1 MFRPKLG
8 QEYKGTFL
16 TSERND
22 YLSSH
27 RTLKAY
33 LNLRQSLLK
42 DDCRDDFKL
51 LEEILSFLLYIPSR
65 ASLVI
70 MQSFIYTSSG
80 F

>member
-1 MFRPKLG
+1 MDEQKKTHNCSQNTSVMFRPKLG

-42 DDCRDDFKL
+42 DDCRDDF
-51 LEEILSFLLYIPSR
+51 
-65 ASLVI
+65 
-70 MQSFIYTSSG
+70 
-80 F
+80 